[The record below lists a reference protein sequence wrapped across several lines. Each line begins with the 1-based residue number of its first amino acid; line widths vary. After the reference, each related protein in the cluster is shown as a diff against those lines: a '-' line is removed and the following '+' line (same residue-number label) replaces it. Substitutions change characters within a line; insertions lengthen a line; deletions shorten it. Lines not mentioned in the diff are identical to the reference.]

1 MKRIL
6 GVSLLI
12 VLSLAVTNT
21 YAGISDMFGIAN
33 DAVSLVKSTS
43 NLVTGFTGSKT
54 ETVSSNKKE
63 QQDLPTVT
71 RSAEP
76 KQQVEKPHDVIQIN
90 ADTIRQIEKEYVEN
104 RAAAYSK
111 YENKWFKFD
120 GVMARLGSGTVLSDN
135 QWANLSIS
143 VDNKEGVPVKNTNT
157 CWGNLNYE
165 FAKGLK
171 TGDKLTVTGKLN
183 YHALA
188 GGISFKHCIVER
200 T

>member
-63 QQDLPTVT
+63 QQDLPTVS

-90 ADTIRQIEKEYVEN
+90 ADTIRQIEKEYVEQ
-104 RAAAYSK
+104 R
-111 YENKWFKFD
+111 
-120 GVMARLGSGTVLSDN
+120 GR
-135 QWANLSIS
+135 
-143 VDNKEGVPVKNTNT
+143 
-157 CWGNLNYE
+157 
-165 FAKGLK
+165 K
-171 TGDKLTVTGKLN
+171 TGTQN
-183 YHALA
+183 IAN
-188 GGISFKHCIVER
+188 
-200 T
+200 